1 MHGNVQSYFGA
12 EFETV
17 RNGLGGGIDSNLASL
32 DGVLLDAEIQS
43 RPGEPDHTNRRIG
56 RLGRPG
62 PSLQRN
68 PYFKRIFGGEIVKP
82 KGGREADDGLRYF
95 PRNLQKRPVLCRTA
109 RRGAVDSSGDALQFA
124 GTNKPAKVGPRNSK
138 CVEVFGT
145 DDSLPTHEFLNPS
158 RRSVHCPN
166 VSKPIQLSINA

>member
-1 MHGNVQSYFGA
+1 LHGNVQSYFGA

-17 RNGLGGGIDSNLASL
+17 RNGLGGGIDPNLASL
-32 DGVLLDAEIQS
+32 DGVLLDTEIQS
-43 RPGEPDHTNRRIG
+43 KSGEPHHTDRWIG

-95 PRNLQKRPVLCRTA
+95 PRDLHKCPVLGRTA
-109 RRGAVDSSGDALQFA
+109 GRGAVDSPGDALQFA
-124 GTNKPAKVGPRNSK
+124 GKNKPSKVRP
-138 CVEVFGT
+138 
-145 DDSLPTHEFLNPS
+145 
-158 RRSVHCPN
+158 
-166 VSKPIQLSINA
+166 